1 MYFESFFQEVSNS
14 PGNEQ
19 RDYWFSK
26 FADHKGSRNLIGVKD
41 PVVDVLIEE
50 IISAQTRDDLVAAC
64 RALDR
69 VLLWSHYVV
78 PQWHINKHRLAYWNK
93 FEQPAIAPIYGDVG
107 FYTWWAKQPKASD
120 Q

>member
-1 MYFESFFQEVSNS
+1 M
-14 PGNEQ
+14 
-19 RDYWFSK
+19 
-26 FADHKGSRNLIGVKD
+26 
-41 PVVDVLIEE
+41 VDVLIEE